1 MTANYLVCSV
11 LYDPSLDQRILRW
24 EKTGIY
30 KTRKHSQTE
39 NQTDWLVHLWQSPKA
54 KHRFSPT
61 LPSTLNKRNI
71 PDTLVNNEARVNVVS
86 DKCV

>member
-1 MTANYLVCSV
+1 MTAKYLVCSV

-30 KTRKHSQTE
+30 KTRKHSE
-39 NQTDWLVHLWQSPKA
+39 IQTDRLVHLWQSPKA
-54 KHRFSPT
+54 KHIFSTT

-71 PDTLVNNEARVNVVS
+71 PGTLVNNKARVNVVS